1 MTKMKRAAAA
11 GLVLAFGLAACS
23 SAENTGEPTPGDP
36 PTTQMSEPTPSDP
49 PSTPMDDLSAV
60 QPEGTGDPFMDI
72 RTAAHHMPMTG
83 EILATGLTAALE
95 MDGQVDSPAAELRAT
110 LTALLQE
117 HVYLAGIAV
126 ATAYHAGPDSAEFG
140 AAAAAVDG
148 NSVDLADAVGSL
160 AGDEARETFLTR
172 WREHIDYFVDY
183 AVAAAGDD
191 QSGKDAA
198 VEELRIYTTDA
209 GAFFEEISDGVLPAD
224 AVTES
229 LNMHVDTLAAAI
241 DAMAADDTAAYMEL
255 QVAASHV
262 VEGAATL
269 SAGLAEAAG
278 LEGDPAD
285 PASELRT
292 ALTANLNEHVYL
304 AGIAVFTAYTQGA
317 DSEAFQEA
325 AAVVDANAVALAD
338 AVGSLAG
345 DEQRDPFLELWRD
358 HIGYFVDYAVA
369 VAGNDDNAAEMAL
382 ADLDQ
387 YRYDGGEFFDTI
399 SGGELPADAIA
410 DGLGM
415 HIRSLTGAI
424 DSLNLA
430 LVQDS

>member
-1 MTKMKRAAAA
+1 MKRAALA
-11 GLVLAFGLAACS
+11 GGIALALGLAGCS
-23 SAENTGEPTPGDP
+23 SGDNIG
-36 PTTQMSEPTPSDP
+36 EPTPSDP
-49 PSTPMDDLSAV
+49 PSTHMSEPSPSDAPSTQIDDLSAV
-60 QPEGTGDPFMDI
+60 QPEGTGDPFVDI

-83 EILATGLTAALE
+83 ETLASGFTAALGIE
-95 MDGQVDSPAAELRAT
+95 GEVDSPAAELRGT

-126 ATAYHAGPDSAEFG
+126 ATAYHAGPDSAEFE

-148 NSVDLADAVGSL
+148 NSVDLADAIGSL
-160 AGDEARETFLTR
+160 AGDEAREEFLAR
-172 WREHIDYFVDY
+172 WRDHIGYFVDY
-183 AVAAAGDD
+183 AVAAAEDD
-191 QSGKDAA
+191 QAGKEAA
-198 VEELRIYTTDA
+198 VSELRTYTTDA
-209 GAFFEEISDGVLPAD
+209 GTFFEGISDGVLPAD

-229 LNMHVDTLAAAI
+229 LNMHVDTLATAV
-241 DAMAADDTAAYMEL
+241 DAMAAGDTAAYMEL

-262 VEGAATL
+262 VQGAATL
-269 SAGLAEAAG
+269 SAGLAEATG

-292 ALTANLNEHVYL
+292 ALTANLNEHVYV

-317 DSEAFQEA
+317 DSEAFEEA
-325 AAVVDANAVALAD
+325 AAVVDANAVELAD

-345 DEQRDPFLELWRD
+345 EEQRDPFLQLWRD

-369 VAGNDDNAAEMAL
+369 VAENDDAAAEMAL

-387 YRYDGGEFFDTI
+387 YRYDAGEFFDTI
-399 SGGELPADAIA
+399 SDGELPADAIA

-415 HIRSLTGAI
+415 HIRSLAGAI